1 MKTQTKMKWISTL
14 ALILLVLTSCMV
26 PPTQPAVAPV
36 STDTSQAN
44 MPNPASAYCVEQG
57 FTSEIRTA
65 ADGSQSGVCI
75 FPDGSECDEWA
86 YFRGECGP
94 IPSVAETAV
103 IPTPTSTSSSG
114 FVIPQANPMP
124 AGAILDPRN
133 DPVDMTKGLLVY
145 NPDGLTLGELLAPR
159 ASQIHVAGRYQG
171 SLTFPVVFHAFELE
185 TQNHYLNL
193 NSGSTSTDP
202 GGQIS
207 ILAPLNEKDMLS
219 GLVGV
224 PGEPVL
230 FYIVFQP
237 LDQETLRS
245 RFFVGALNSISTAA
259 PVLTLDS
266 KESRYWKPVAIQVK
280 SGEPAGLWFTRHPW
294 GIGGDIVFTPN
305 EGLSYYDLD
314 SGTITEVLAPEA
326 QFNSLSTDQTWVAY
340 SLRTET
346 SYGFFIRNLTGGDPI
361 TIPTLPESDRGA
373 GDGLFSPS
381 NKYLAWREAQGS
393 YFDGDFHQTIRIAT
407 LDGGSI
413 GDFKDVSFYKTAE
426 WSDATELKPL
436 GWLDD
441 ESLLVQVVA
450 PEKPGGRGAVVKLNV
465 TTGGFSLFAQG
476 FFAGWFYP

>member
-1 MKTQTKMKWISTL
+1 MKWSFTL
-14 ALILLVLTSCMV
+14 SVSLILLTACSAPLSQPTLT
-26 PPTQPAVAPV
+26 PTGAP
-36 STDTSQAN
+36 QAD

-57 FTSEIRTA
+57 YRSEIRTA

-75 FPDGSECDEWA
+75 FPDGRECDEWA

-94 IPSVAETAV
+94 ASSATDTPV
-103 IPTPTSTSSSG
+103 IPTSTAPSSG
-114 FVIPQANPMP
+114 GTIPQTSLLP
-124 AGAILDPRN
+124 AGAIIEARSDSLDL
-133 DPVDMTKGLLVY
+133 TEGLVFY
-145 NPDGLTLGELLAPR
+145 NKDGLILGELLAPR
-159 ASQIHVAGRYQG
+159 AGNIHVAGHYQG
-171 SLTFPVVFHAFELE
+171 SLNLPLVFHTVELE
-185 TQNHYLNL
+185 IQKHSLTLN
-193 NSGSTSTDP
+193 NGSTSTDP
-202 GGQIS
+202 GGQTS
-207 ILAPLNEKDMLS
+207 LLRLLDEKDMLS
-219 GLVGV
+219 GLEGV

-245 RFFVGALNSISTAA
+245 RFFVGTLDSIPTAA

-266 KESRYWKPVAIQVK
+266 NESRYWKPVAIQVK
-280 SGEPAGLWFTRHPW
+280 DDEPAGLWFTRHPW

-314 SGTITEVLAPEA
+314 AGTITEALAPEA
-326 QFNSLSTDQTWVAY
+326 QFNSLSNDQTWIAY

-346 SYGFFIRNLTGGDPI
+346 SYGFFIRNLKGGDPI
-361 TIPTLPESDRGA
+361 SIPTLPESDRGA
-373 GDGLFSPS
+373 GDGVFSPS

-393 YFDGDFHQTIRIAT
+393 YFDGNLHQTIRIAT
-407 LDGGSI
+407 LDGESI
-413 GDFKDVSFYKTAE
+413 GDFRDVSFYKTAE

-450 PEKPGGRGAVVKLNV
+450 PEKPGGRGKVVQLNV
-465 TTGGFSLFAQG
+465 TTGQFSLFAQG